1 MNCLRSRVFGK
12 LPPANGRGKLPQT
25 PFFRQY
31 RLQPVRSRHR
41 MRLSSWKIRLVIGYT
56 GAATGTCFLL
66 LAVGFAVYEA
76 SFLTR
81 SSEAQG
87 TVIANLGSQIGE
99 PTQQTFCPQFQYE
112 SEDGGVQTI
121 TSSACS
127 SPPTFSVGEKIHI
140 HYLRSH
146 PESGQSTLSPFPF
159 HVRVQLSFAQDKQKG
174 NVGLPEAST
183 SSKGRSR
190 IRLPLNQ

>member
-1 MNCLRSRVFGK
+1 
-12 LPPANGRGKLPQT
+12 
-25 PFFRQY
+25 
-31 RLQPVRSRHR
+31 

-56 GAATGTCFLL
+56 GAATGTCCLL

-146 PESGQSTLSPFPF
+146 PESGQIDSFGAKWGLAVGFGIACGVLLPIGIFLLS
-159 HVRVQLSFAQDKQKG
+159 RL
-174 NVGLPEAST
+174 
-183 SSKGRSR
+183 RSQGYS
-190 IRLPLNQ
+190 LDPLTFWD